1 MGEATTG
8 VLNACLPAGL
18 KKCFPKNNLSA
29 MVLTGAKGGEV
40 NQS

>member
-1 MGEATTG
+1 MGDETTKI
-8 VLNACLPAGL
+8 LETCLPHGL
-18 KKCFPKNNLSA
+18 WKVFPWNNLAA